1 MSRAWSVPD
10 LDPKASL
17 ATNARRILAVR
28 VAELFSYSPMIPN
41 ADAVAELH
49 AARISAKR
57 LRYTLELFRVVFGAD
72 GEAAIAEMKKLQDDL
87 GLIHDHD
94 VRIDLIKRE
103 LSALPEE
110 SAEGAADPRPGLAAL
125 LEREQA
131 ARARKHAAVV
141 KRWHTLEHGDF
152 RSKLADLSTAPS

>member
-1 MSRAWSVPD
+1 M
-10 LDPKASL
+10 
-17 ATNARRILAVR
+17 R
-28 VAELFSYSPMIPN
+28 VAELFSYAPMIPN
-41 ADAVAELH
+41 ADAVPELH

-72 GEAAIAEMKKLQDDL
+72 GEAAIQELKKLQDDL

-103 LSALPEE
+103 LGALSDE
-110 SAEGAADPRPGLAAL
+110 SADGVADPHPGLTAL

-141 KRWHTLEHGDF
+141 KRWKTLERNDYQG
-152 RSKLADLSTAPS
+152 KLATLSTAPPSV